1 MPKLP
6 TLTKDTL
13 SEKAYQIIKEA
24 IVSNYYKPGDVLV
37 EETLA
42 EQLSISRTPIRD
54 ALKKLQFE
62 HIVIPNENKKLVV
75 SSVSLEDIQ
84 NVTIVRNSLEVLA
97 VKLLEGNMDKTKK
110 KQLKK
115 LSDKCKTI
123 ISNGI
128 TDHEL
133 DYLDAD
139 YNFHIFI
146 AKCSNND
153 FLYEMIERVHLVTKR
168 FHILSGTLVRY
179 SQDAIEEHDKIVDA
193 IMEDRYED
201 AAAAM
206 EQHVQQVGLRILV
219 K

>member
-13 SEKAYQIIKEA
+13 SDKAYHIIKEA
-24 IVSNYYKPGDVLV
+24 IVSNHYKPGDVLV

-42 EQLSISRTPIRD
+42 DQLSISRTPIRD
-54 ALKKLQFE
+54 ALKRLQFE

-75 SSVSLEDIQ
+75 SSVSLDDIQ

-97 VKLLEGNMDKTKK
+97 VKLLAGNMDKAKK

-123 ISNGI
+123 ISSGI
-128 TDHEL
+128 NDHEL

-146 AKCSNND
+146 AKCSNNT
-153 FLYEMIERVHLVTKR
+153 FLYEMIERIHLVTKR

-179 SQDAIEEHDKIVDA
+179 SQDAIEEHNKIVDA

-206 EQHVQQVGLRILV
+206 EKHIQQVGLRILV